1 MGEKMCIFCKIVS
14 GEIPAK
20 VVYEDEHVLAF
31 LDINPRNKGH
41 TLVIPKKHYE
51 RFDEMPDDELCNF
64 IKGVKKT
71 VEVLKKLGFDGYNI
85 VNNNGRVA
93 GQEVDHVHFHIIP
106 RYEGDGEVVKFGEVK
121 KADLDEVLKEIKE

>member
-1 MGEKMCIFCKIVS
+1 
-14 GEIPAK
+14 
-20 VVYEDEHVLAF
+20 
-31 LDINPRNKGH
+31 
-41 TLVIPKKHYE
+41 
-51 RFDEMPDDELCNF
+51 MPDEELCNF

-93 GQEVDHVHFHIIP
+93 GQEVNHVHFHIIP

-121 KADLDEVLKEIKE
+121 KIDLDEVLKEIKE